1 MLNSNSITLEIRPRK
16 QFRAFLEST
25 KRWDC
30 LVVHRRGGKTYGA
43 LQKLLKRAL
52 THQRKGPPKRYAYI
66 APTRD
71 QAKDIVW
78 GYMKAFTAG
87 IPGIQ
92 KNEADLTIT
101 LGDGT
106 SIRLYSGE
114 NYERMRGLYFD
125 GVVIDEPEDID
136 PLAWPSVIRPCLT
149 DYQGWAIWI
158 GTIKGKKGQWK
169 RLMDAMDDEE
179 WFTLLLKAS
188 ESGIIP
194 EDELASIKR
203 DALRTGRL
211 DIYEQEYECDPNI
224 GIPGTLFA
232 NFVTD
237 AIRTNRVIEFPWERG
252 ELVWT
257 FWDLGSPENMRCT
270 YVQFVGREIHV
281 IDHDADLRDPEMT
294 PAKRVAHMRAK
305 GYHYGGHFFPHD
317 AAAREKSGLNFQQ
330 QMTIAGLE
338 NIRIIPVC
346 RSIWPG
352 VNKLAELF
360 PRLVFH
366 KTNCDYLLESLENY
380 KRKIDK
386 DGSITD
392 RIHED
397 WACHSTDSMRMMAE
411 AMLNGLLKGH
421 SEVIRDNRPSHL
433 KPKKASAGKYKP

>member
-1 MLNSNSITLEIRPRK
+1 MQSKNITIEIRPRQ
-16 QFRAFLEST
+16 QFRAFLESQ

-30 LVVHRRGGKTYGA
+30 LLVHRRGGKTFGA

-52 THQRKGPPKRYAYI
+52 THRRKGPAKRYAYI

-78 GYMKAFTAG
+78 GYLKAFTSP
-87 IPGIQ
+87 IPGII
-92 KNEADLTIT
+92 KNEADLTVT
-101 LGDGT
+101 LPDKT
-106 SIRLYSGE
+106 TIRLYSGE

-158 GTIKGKKGQWK
+158 GTVKGKKGHWK
-169 RLMDAMDDEE
+169 RLMEAMDDPE

-194 EDELASIKR
+194 KEELASIKR
-203 DALRTGRL
+203 DAERSNRL
-211 DIYEQEYECDPNI
+211 DIYAQEYECDPNI
-224 GIPGTLFA
+224 GIPGTLFS

-237 AIRTNRVIEFPWERG
+237 ALRSNRVIDLPWERS
-252 ELVWT
+252 ELVHT

-294 PAKRVAHMRAK
+294 PAKRVSHMMK
-305 GYHYGGHFFPHD
+305 IGYPFGFHFFPHD

-330 QMTIAGLE
+330 QMTLAGLE
-338 NIRIIPVC
+338 NIRIIPQC

-352 VNKLAELF
+352 VNKLSELF
-360 PRLVFH
+360 PRFVFE
-366 KTNCDYLLESLENY
+366 KTKTAYLLESLENY
-380 KRKIDK
+380 RRKIDK
-386 DGSITD
+386 DGNVTD

-397 WACHSTDSMRMMAE
+397 WSCHSTDSMRMLAE

-421 SEVIRDNRPSHL
+421 SEVIRAHRPASQRQR
-433 KPKKASAGKYKP
+433 KASAGRYSS

>member
-1 MLNSNSITLEIRPRK
+1 MPSNNTITLEIRPRK
-16 QFRAFLEST
+16 QFRSFLESV
-25 KRWDC
+25 KRWSC
-30 LVVHRRGGKTYGA
+30 LIVHRRAGKTYSA
-43 LQKLLKRAL
+43 LQKLLKCAL

-71 QAKDIVW
+71 QAKDIAW
-78 GYMKAFTAG
+78 GYLKAFTAAL
-87 IPGIQ
+87 PGVQ

-101 LGDGT
+101 FSDGT

-136 PLAWPSVIRPCLT
+136 PLAWPAVIRPTLT

-158 GTIKGKKGQWK
+158 GTVKGKKGQWK
-169 RLMDAMDDEE
+169 RLMDAMEDPE
-179 WFTLLLKAS
+179 WFSLLLKAS
-188 ESGIIP
+188 ESKIIP
-194 EDELASIKR
+194 EEELASIRR
-203 DALRTGRL
+203 DAIRSNRL
-211 DIYEQEYECDPNI
+211 EIYDQEYECDPNI

-237 AIRTNRVIEFPWERG
+237 AIRTGRVIDYPWERG

-270 YVQFVGREIHV
+270 YVQFVGREIHI

-294 PAKRVAHMRAK
+294 PAKRVAHMRSK
-305 GYHYGGHFFPHD
+305 GYPYGGHFFPHD

-330 QMTIAGLE
+330 QMTLAGLE
-338 NIRIIPVC
+338 GIRIIPVC

-360 PRLVFH
+360 PRLVFN
-366 KTNCDYLLESLENY
+366 KSQTNYLLESLENY

-386 DGSITD
+386 DGSVTD

-421 SEVIRDNRPSHL
+421 SEVIRESRQSNR
-433 KPKKASAGKYKP
+433 PKKASAGKYKP